1 NFSISKVLSSTINS
15 SFSKPQNA
23 LLAKTMASSKLL
35 LTFFQFTL
43 VLSVLGLANA
53 YSLKLDYYKKSC
65 PSAKHIAKA
74 ITKNFIPGHQ
84 GCDGSVLL
92 NSTKNNKAER
102 DAYPNLSLRGF
113 QKKKC
118 PGVVSCA
125 DILALVAREA
135 VSQIGGPFWLVPLG
149 RRDGRVSTASAATAN
164 LPSFAFNIT
173 QLKASFA
180 SKGLSDKDLVV
191 LSGGHTIGI
200 AHCDAFSDRLYNFNR
215 RGGTDPTMDQNY
227 IDALKKKCPPGD
239 STTLVEMDPGSHR
252 TFDAHYYTL
261 VSKRRGLLQSDAALL
276 KDSATNAYVQ
286 LQATT
291 AGSTFMEDFAKSMAK
306 MGKIGVLTGSSGEIR
321 KQCSTIN

>member
-15 SFSKPQNA
+15 SFSTAQNA
-23 LLAKTMASSKLL
+23 LLAKTMARSKLL
-35 LTFFQFTL
+35 LTFFQVTL

-74 ITKNFIPGHQ
+74 ITKNYISGHQ
-84 GCDGSVLL
+84 FHDCFVRGCDGSVLL
-92 NSTKNNKAER
+92 NSTQHNIAER
-102 DAYPNLSLRGF
+102 DASPNLSLRGF
-113 QKKKC
+113 Q
-118 PGVVSCA
+118 
-125 DILALVAREA
+125 
-135 VSQIGGPFWLVPLG
+135 IGGPYWPVPLG
-149 RRDGRVSTASAATAN
+149 RRDGRVSIASEAFTN
-164 LPSFAFNIT
+164 LPSPSFNIT

-200 AHCDAFSDRLYNFNR
+200 AHCPAFSDRLYNFSGQ
-215 RGGTDPTMDQNY
+215 GGTDPTMDQNY
-227 IDALKKKCPPGD
+227 IVALKKKCQPGD
-239 STTLVEMDPGSHR
+239 STTLVEMDPGSYK

-261 VSKRRGLLQSDAALL
+261 VSKRRGLFQSDAALL
-276 KDSATNAYVQ
+276 TDSATNAYVH

-291 AGSTFMEDFAKSMAK
+291 DESMVK
-306 MGKIGVLTGSSGEIR
+306 MGQIGVLTGSSGEIR

>member
-1 NFSISKVLSSTINS
+1 
-15 SFSKPQNA
+15 
-23 LLAKTMASSKLL
+23 MASSKLL

-74 ITKNFIPGHQ
+74 ITKNFISRAPSLAAALLRLHFHDCFVR

-113 QKKKC
+113 QVIDSVKKALEKKC

-276 KDSATNAYVQ
+276 KDSATNAYVH